1 MICRFSLCVYL
12 TLSRSPPTLSLSL
25 FARARQCVAI
35 CKFLVQMFCFV
46 AVVLN
51 KRPQPP
57 PIIPPDIFLIK
68 REIRCKNGV
77 ARACALYILKIIFLY
92 LVSTLTNN
100 RYYVWTF
107 LGARFARYCSH
118 MEWCGFFGLC
128 WIVTA
133 LDLDGVHNEE
143 ERGRSG
149 ASNQEQ
155 MDRSNSH
162 RLYRVIVHSSVRS
175 DRSRWYQ
182 VCPARSG
189 QFSQVRS
196 VQPSQISPT
205 KLDQQSQ
212 VRSAQPG

>member
-1 MICRFSLCVYL
+1 
-12 TLSRSPPTLSLSL
+12 
-25 FARARQCVAI
+25 
-35 CKFLVQMFCFV
+35 
-46 AVVLN
+46 
-51 KRPQPP
+51 
-57 PIIPPDIFLIK
+57 
-68 REIRCKNGV
+68 
-77 ARACALYILKIIFLY
+77 
-92 LVSTLTNN
+92 
-100 RYYVWTF
+100 
-107 LGARFARYCSH
+107 
-118 MEWCGFFGLC
+118 MEWCGFFGIC
-128 WIVTA
+128 WTFTA

-162 RLYRVIVHSSVRS
+162 RLYLVIVHSSVRS

-196 VQPSQISPT
+196 VQPSQISPD

-212 VRSAQPG
+212 VRSAQPGQISRSRSGQSSQVRSAQQGQVSQPGQASPHRSGQPNQVRSIQPTQPGQINTARSDQPSQARSAQQY